1 MEALPVKYR
10 PREFKDV
17 CSQGSIIKILERQ
30 IETKNFKNTYL
41 FSGPSGTGKT
51 TVARILA

>member
-1 MEALPVKYR
+1 MESLPVKYR

-17 CSQGSIIKILERQ
+17 CCQDSIIKILERQ

-41 FSGPSGTGKT
+41 F
-51 TVARILA
+51 A